1 MSTSTALLPDRSS
14 RSRAEREEHDAMRE
28 IEIHDY
34 ARQLLEAHG
43 AKAIAEAAQN
53 AIELEA
59 ACRRRHETYARAAP
73 ELKLPVRAR
82 QRRACMRAPPSRIRP
97 VRRRRRSW
105 NVDQNPSLAGWQR
118 TNGNTIFKAFPLDY
132 RSEAMVPNCATA
144 EDLLKAIKDDKVQM
158 IDLRFSDLP
167 GVWQHF
173 SVPPSAVNIDALEE
187 GIGFD
192 GSSIRGFQEIQE
204 SDMLVVPDP
213 TTAFVDPFTPATTL
227 VLICNIR
234 DPVTGQSYSRDP
246 RFIAQ
251 KAETYLKGTGRADTS
266 YFGPEAEFFVFNDV
280 RYGQGINYA
289 FHEIDSREGS
299 WNTGKEE
306 APNLGHKPRP
316 KEGYFPVPP
325 TDSMQALRTEMVLTM
340 ESLGIQIEAHH
351 HEVATGGQNEIDMRF
366 TTLTR
371 MADNLMIYKYV
382 VKNTAR
388 QHDMTA
394 TFMPKPLFED
404 NASGMHVHQSL
415 WKGETNL
422 FYDKGDYAEL
432 SELGRYYIGGLLT
445 HAWALCGL
453 CAPTTNSYRRLV
465 PGYEAPINL
474 VYSQRNRSACCRIP
488 MYSPNPRAKRV
499 EFRSPDPSC
508 NPYLAFAAMLMAG
521 LDGIDKRIDP
531 GSPIDKNLYDLP
543 PAEAKEVKSTPGSLD
558 QALDA
563 LERDHAFLLRG
574 DVFTRDVIET
584 WLDYKRK
591 REVDAI
597 RLRPHPHEFH
607 LYYDI

>member
-1 MSTSTALLPDRSS
+1 M
-14 RSRAEREEHDAMRE
+14 
-28 IEIHDY
+28 
-34 ARQLLEAHG
+34 
-43 AKAIAEAAQN
+43 
-53 AIELEA
+53 
-59 ACRRRHETYARAAP
+59 
-73 ELKLPVRAR
+73 
-82 QRRACMRAPPSRIRP
+82 
-97 VRRRRRSW
+97 
-105 NVDQNPSLAGWQR
+105 
-118 TNGNTIFKAFPLDY
+118 F
-132 RSEAMVPNCATA
+132 PNCATS
-144 EDLLKAIKDDKVQM
+144 EDLVKAIKDEKVQM
-158 IDLRFSDLP
+158 IDLRFTDLP

-173 SVPPSAVNIDALEE
+173 SVPPSAVNADALEE

-213 TTAFVDPFTPATTL
+213 TTAFLDPFSPATTL
-227 VLICNIR
+227 VLICTIR
-234 DPVTGQSYSRDP
+234 DPVTGQSYSRDA
-246 RFIAQ
+246 RYIAQ
-251 KAETYLKGTGRADTS
+251 KAETYLKGGGHADTS
-266 YFGPEAEFFVFNDV
+266 YFGPEAEFFVFDDV
-280 RYGQGINYA
+280 RYGQSINRA
-289 FHEIDSREGS
+289 FHEIDSSEGS

-306 APNLGHKPRP
+306 GPNLGHKPRP

-340 ESLGIQIEAHH
+340 EALGIKIEAHH

-382 VKNTAR
+382 VKNTAL
-388 QHDMTA
+388 QHGKTA

-415 WKGETNL
+415 WKGESNL

-432 SELGRYYIGGLLT
+432 SKLGRYYIGGLLS

-521 LDGIDKRIDP
+521 LDGINNRIDP

-563 LERDHAFLLRG
+563 LERDHKFLLRG
-574 DVFTRDVIET
+574 DVFTADVIET

-591 REVDAI
+591 KEVDAI
-597 RLRPHPHEFH
+597 RLRPHPYEFH